1 MVIVIFLMQFGLS
14 LVCGIMN
21 MLSEGRRVRELGD
34 VPGSLFWITTGSWWL
49 LMTYFVPIS
58 LVVTLEL
65 VKIFQGA
72 IMSRDKRLY
81 SPMTNSMPIL
91 NNSKVN

>member
-1 MVIVIFLMQFGLS
+1 MK
-14 LVCGIMN
+14 
-21 MLSEGRRVRELGD
+21 ELGPD
-34 VPGSLFWITTGSWWL
+34 TPGSSFWTITGSWWL

-58 LVVTLEL
+58 LIVTLEL

-81 SPMTNSMPIL
+81 SPFTKSMPVL